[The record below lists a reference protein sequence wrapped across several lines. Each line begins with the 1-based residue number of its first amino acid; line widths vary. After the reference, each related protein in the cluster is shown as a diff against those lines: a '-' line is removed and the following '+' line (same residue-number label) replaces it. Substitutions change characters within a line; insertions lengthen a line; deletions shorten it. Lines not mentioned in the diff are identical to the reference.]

1 MTSNVTAGAEN
12 KRDFR
17 FISDLLGNVLYNSG
31 KILPEFVAL
40 IGLLEG

>member
-1 MTSNVTAGAEN
+1 MTSSLTADVEN

-17 FISDLLGNVLYNSG
+17 FISDVLRNVLHNTG
-31 KILPEFVAL
+31 KIFPDFVAL

>member
-1 MTSNVTAGAEN
+1 MTSNVTADAEN

-17 FISDLLGNVLYNSG
+17 FISDLLRNVLHNSG
-31 KILPEFVAL
+31 KILPDIVAL